1 MPTIKLTVLT
11 PVHVGT
17 GREYAKPEYVFNTEG
32 NKIIIIDDEKLLNQ
46 IPAKDRQREMGTWV
60 ADISRGCGVNNLLQR
75 CDIRDKQ
82 CVAKKIIDIQQGAN
96 IEKVNNGS
104 IREQIYTGGGKPYI
118 PGSSLKGAMVSALL
132 GAQAT
137 NISIDDIYET
147 NKRKYKDN
155 KLIEK
160 YFGKI
165 NKDNDNPILRFL
177 QVGDSMF
184 NEGDTEIQEIK
195 GFTLHGLP
203 NNPTWDENTSHNGS
217 LTNLI
222 EVIKP
227 GTTATCRINDKETCF
242 KDKQN
247 NIQRQILQ
255 SVQETKLSVIDS
267 IKNIFSKTNDN
278 TFKSIQNHLD
288 KFNNYD
294 DNDTIANYLDN
305 IDYREEINS
314 LPSTTCILRVGWG
327 GGYDFVT
334 GGWQGALPEND
345 RNDLY
350 ESLAGGR
357 SIGNNEFPFPKSIR
371 MTLEGYPL
379 GFVKLEW
386 LHV

>member
-11 PVHVGT
+11 PVHIGT

-60 ADISRGCGVNNLLQR
+60 ADISRGYGVNNLLQR
-75 CDIRDKQ
+75 CGIRDKQ
-82 CVAKKIIDIQQGAN
+82 CVAKKIIDIQQGAD
-96 IEKVNNGS
+96 IEVNKGS

-165 NKDNDNPILRFL
+165 NEDNDNTILRFL

-195 GFTLHGLP
+195 GFTLHGTP
-203 NNPTWDENTSHNGS
+203 KEPTWAKKTSRNGS

-267 IKNIFSKTNDN
+267 IKNIFSKINMGTKKTIEGHFDKIGFEDDSTNKEYLN
-278 TFKSIQNHLD
+278 
-288 KFNNYD
+288 KFDSYI
-294 DNDTIANYLDN
+294 T
-305 IDYREEINS
+305 EINS

-350 ESLAGGR
+350 KSLARGR
-357 SIGNNEFPFPKSIR
+357 PIGNNEFPFPKSIR

-379 GFVKLEW
+379 GFVKLE
-386 LHV
+386 VGT